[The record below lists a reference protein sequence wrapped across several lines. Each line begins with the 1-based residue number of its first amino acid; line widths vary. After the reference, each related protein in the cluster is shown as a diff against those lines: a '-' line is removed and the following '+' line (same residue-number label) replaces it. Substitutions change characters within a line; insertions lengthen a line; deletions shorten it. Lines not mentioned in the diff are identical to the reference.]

1 MKRKLAKISKAS
13 SSTHREGGGLS
24 VVDETAGQ
32 SPMELKVLVEEVNPS
47 IELAW
52 WRELRI
58 CKLTVTK

>member
-1 MKRKLAKISKAS
+1 
-13 SSTHREGGGLS
+13 
-24 VVDETAGQ
+24 
-32 SPMELKVLVEEVNPS
+32 MELKVLVEEVNPS